1 MLRHP
6 QSGSYEALLPFA
18 YQWFRWQTIAEAGLR
33 RQKEA
38 GAASPAQVLRNATSV
53 VVCSLAGGI
62 VRLFH
67 VDRHSTNHNRIRS
80 RSARI
85 AGRVDFQV
93 RSAAQT

>member
-38 GAASPAQVLRNATSV
+38 GGSFARSSIAERNFSCSLLTGRRDRSV
-53 VVCSLAGGI
+53 V
-62 VRLFH
+62 
-67 VDRHSTNHNRIRS
+67 S
-80 RSARI
+80 R
-85 AGRVDFQV
+85 
-93 RSAAQT
+93 